1 MRAQL
6 RMASKPNRNA
16 RSCPRSVN
24 DLRRFLCVPLCC
36 HDRSFAAIC
45 HCRVTLATWRKL
57 IRSTRVCGG
66 ARYDFT
72 LAGAKL
78 FVTRARHNKTPSRR
92 DRRVVGRGVFALA
105 VAVALTASASPAA
118 AAYWYGGW
126 YGGLHKHKSAHKSH
140 EPKAADRGSKE
151 PVSDIPKGPQQIFI
165 SINQQKLH
173 FYSNGVH
180 VADTSI
186 ATGVAAHPT
195 PFGVFSII
203 QKQVFHRSNIYSN
216 APMPFMQRI
225 TWSGVA
231 MHEGKDIGH
240 PASHGCIR
248 MPHDFAVRLY
258 HLTKLNTRVIIARA
272 ELRPVEFADLHLF
285 VHKEKPPEIAAPVAN
300 EIEPVVAKPAEL
312 AVHANTLTPPVQSDA
327 VTPQAAA
334 PAIKADQKTEN
345 AAPAADGGAAGAAAA
360 PPTSP
365 TPTDLAKGAS
375 AKKNPISIF
384 VSRKRQRLY
393 IRQDFEPLF
402 DVPVTIAEPESPLGT
417 HVFTAL
423 EFTGPEHTIL
433 RWNVVSLPGEP
444 PKRVRYVEE
453 RRDRHGRVRR
463 REIEEERAS
472 DTPPPQSP
480 AQVLARIE
488 VSPEVSEAIAQMIG
502 PGSALIVSD
511 QGLGDETGEGTDFD
525 VVTR

>member
-1 MRAQL
+1 M
-6 RMASKPNRNA
+6 
-16 RSCPRSVN
+16 
-24 DLRRFLCVPLCC
+24 
-36 HDRSFAAIC
+36 
-45 HCRVTLATWRKL
+45 L
-57 IRSTRVCGG
+57 IRRRGH
-66 ARYDFT
+66 D
-72 LAGAKL
+72 
-78 FVTRARHNKTPSRR
+78 KTPSQR
-92 DRRVVGRGVFALA
+92 DCRVVGRGVSALA
-105 VAVALTASASPAA
+105 VIACLALTASAFPAA
-118 AAYWYGGW
+118 AANWYGGW
-126 YGGLHKHKSAHKSH
+126 YGGWHKHKSAHKSH
-140 EPKAADRGSKE
+140 EPKEADRGGKE
-151 PVSDIPKGPQQIFI
+151 PAVEIPKGPQQIFI

-195 PFGVFSII
+195 PYGVFSII
-203 QKQVFHRSNIYSN
+203 QKQIFHRSNIYSN
-216 APMPFMQRI
+216 APMPYMQRI

-231 MHEGKDIGH
+231 MHEGRDIGH

-258 HLTKLNTRVIIARA
+258 RLTKLNTRVIIARA
-272 ELRPVEFADLHLF
+272 ELRPLEFADPHLF
-285 VHKEKPPEIAAPVAN
+285 VHQEKSPEIAAPVAN
-300 EIEPVVAKPAEL
+300 ELEPVVAKPAEL
-312 AVHANTLTPPVQSDA
+312 AVHANALSPVTPP
-327 VTPQAAA
+327 AAA
-334 PAIKADQKTEN
+334 PAPKPDPKTEN
-345 AAPAADGGAAGAAAA
+345 AAPGADASPAGAAA
-360 PPTSP
+360 PRTPP
-365 TPTDLAKGAS
+365 TPTDLAKIAV
-375 AKKNPISIF
+375 AKKIPISIF

-393 IRQDFEPLF
+393 IRQQFEPLF

-423 EFTGPEHTIL
+423 EFIGPEHTAL

-472 DTPPPQSP
+472 DTPAPQGP

-488 VSPEVSEAIAQMIG
+488 IPPEVSEAIAQMIV
-502 PGSALIVSD
+502 PGSSLIISD